1 MIDGVN
7 EDMLRALLRDSPFN
21 RHFYSVQIS
30 FSRFMTIILDYMN
43 HDPAIF
49 EKDYHSSTEKYQ
61 ALSDVIL
68 SQVPPFQRDN
78 DKWSRERQSQYV
90 WNVLN
95 GFRGAPLSLYNTKH
109 DGHLNNCLIH
119 DGLQRMTAIC
129 KAFTDPEFSFDTKL
143 GVLTMGD
150 VISLMPG
157 NRIPS
162 TIGIEVKIYTFD
174 SHVEACQHYIDI
186 NKGISHSQDDIKRA
200 EDWMRAQS

>member
-21 RHFYSVQIS
+21 RHYYSVQIS
-30 FSRFMTIILDYMN
+30 FSRFLMLILDYMK
-43 HDPAIF
+43 HDPAIV
-49 EKDYHSSTEKYQ
+49 EMEYPSPIERYQ
-61 ALSDVIL
+61 ALSSAIL

-78 DKWSRERQSQYV
+78 DKWSRERQAQYV

-95 GFRGAPLSLYNTKH
+95 GFRGAPISLYNTKN

-119 DGLQRMTAIC
+119 DGLQRMTSIC
-129 KAFTDPEFSFDTKL
+129 AAFTDPSFSFDTKL
-143 GVLTMGD
+143 GVLTMQD
-150 VISLMPG
+150 VLSLMPG

-174 SHVEACQHYIDI
+174 SHIEACQHYIAI
-186 NKGISHSQDDIKRA
+186 NKGISHSDADIKRA
-200 EDWMRAQS
+200 VDWMSAQR